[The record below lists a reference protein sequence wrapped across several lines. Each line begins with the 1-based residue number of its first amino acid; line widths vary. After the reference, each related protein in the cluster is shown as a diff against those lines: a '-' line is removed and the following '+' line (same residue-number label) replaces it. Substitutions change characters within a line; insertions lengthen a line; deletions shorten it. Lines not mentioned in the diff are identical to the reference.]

1 MNRSAPRYDRWKAP
15 AQDGERLI
23 WPQPADLVSQTGQN
37 AKSLSAADSV
47 LIQNVPLT
55 ELRQRLRESIGH
67 GDIDR
72 PLIATGHQAEL
83 HHSGVWVKNVLIDA
97 LARKLNGK
105 AIHFSVDTD
114 EPKHLSLRWPG
125 GSVALSDDPNLSAKA
140 WSGLLE
146 CPSRHHVQKV
156 ANQVH
161 DAARDWMFKPVISA
175 FFASMQKNCGNCA
188 ALPRALSDSQHELD
202 ASLGLQYDVQMAS
215 PICSSEPYLA
225 FAHHIMARADAF
237 AADYN
242 ASLQQFR
249 HDNGIRTPGRPMPN
263 LAVSSTTVE
272 APFWLDDLGNQ
283 TRSRAKVE
291 LQGGS
296 FCLRY
301 ADGDSFVFNRDTD
314 GWDAAAKLKSWLE
327 GHRLR
332 ISPRALTLTAVLR
345 LLVADQ
351 FVHGIGGG
359 QYDQV
364 LDELI
369 WRHFKLE
376 PPRFSVTTATLIF
389 PDAVGVPRACL
400 ACVEQEGHRL
410 RHNLLGDQKLQ
421 LVRAIAD
428 APRNSIERSRL
439 FHRMHEMQDVV
450 ATTHPALRQWNARF
464 VEVQQKVQVEKT
476 LFDREL
482 FYAIQPANRLKEMIE
497 RYRADFRNIQ

>member
-1 MNRSAPRYDRWKAP
+1 MNRPAPRYDRWKAP

-23 WPQPADLVSQTGQN
+23 WPSPAELVSQTTQN
-37 AKSLSAADSV
+37 AKSLSAANSV
-47 LIQNVPLT
+47 LIQKVPLT
-55 ELRQRLRESIGH
+55 ELRTRLRESIGH
-67 GDIDR
+67 VDLER

-105 AIHFSVDTD
+105 AFHFSVDTD

-125 GSVALSDDPNLSAKA
+125 GSVALSDDVNLSAKA
-140 WSGLLE
+140 WSALLN
-146 CPSRHHVQKV
+146 CPSRQHLQNV
-156 ANQVH
+156 ANQLQ
-161 DAARDWMFKPVISA
+161 DAARDWMFEPVIPE
-175 FFASMQKNCGNCA
+175 FFASMQKTCRSCS

-202 ASLGLQYDVQMAS
+202 ASLGLQYDAQMAS
-215 PICSSEPYLA
+215 PICSSEPYLV

-242 ASLQQFR
+242 ASLEQFR
-249 HDNGIRTPGRPMPN
+249 HENGIRTPGRPMPN
-263 LAVSSTTVE
+263 LAVSLDWIEV
-272 APFWLDDLGNQ
+272 PFWLDDLRNQ

-296 FCLRY
+296 YCLRC
-301 ADGDSFVFNRDTD
+301 ANGGSFVFNRDAE

-389 PDAVGVPRACL
+389 PDAVGVPRACVS
-400 ACVEQEGHRL
+400 CVEQEGHRL
-410 RHNLLGDQKLQ
+410 RHNLLGEQKLQ
-421 LVRAIAD
+421 LVQAIAD
-428 APRNSIERSRL
+428 APRKSIERSRL

-450 ATTHPALRQWNARF
+450 ATTHPALRQWNARLA
-464 VEVQQKVQVEKT
+464 EVQQKVQVEKT

-482 FYAIQPANRLKEMIE
+482 FYAIQPAGRLREMIE
-497 RYRADFRNIQ
+497 RYRADFRDA

>member
-15 AQDGERLI
+15 AQDGHRLI
-23 WPQPADLVSQTGQN
+23 WPQPGELVSQTTQN
-37 AKSLSAADSV
+37 AKILGAADSV
-47 LIQNVPLT
+47 LIQSVPLA
-55 ELRQRLRESIGH
+55 ELRRRLRESIGH
-67 GDIDR
+67 RELDR

-83 HHSGVWVKNVLIDA
+83 HHGGVWVKNVLIDA
-97 LARKLNGK
+97 LARKLGGK
-105 AIHFSVDTD
+105 AFHFSVDTD

-125 GSVALSDDPNLSAKA
+125 GSVALSDDPNLPAKA
-140 WSGLLE
+140 WSGLLQ
-146 CPSRHHVQKV
+146 CPSTDHLRIVS
-156 ANQVH
+156 NQFH
-161 DAARDWMFKPVISA
+161 DAARGWMFEPVIQA
-175 FFASMQKNCGNCA
+175 FFASMQKNCSSSA
-188 ALPRALSDSQHELD
+188 ALPVVLSDSQHQLD
-202 ASLGLQYDVQMAS
+202 VSLGLQYDAQMFS
-215 PICSSEPYLA
+215 PICCSEPYLA
-225 FAHHIMARADAF
+225 FAHHIIARADAF

-242 ASLQQFR
+242 ASLEQFR
-249 HDNGIRTPGRPMPN
+249 RDNGIRTPGRPMPN
-263 LAVSSTTVE
+263 LAVSPDAVE
-272 APFWLDDLGNQ
+272 VPFWLDDLGSQ

-291 LQGGS
+291 IQGGS
-296 FCLRY
+296 YCLRC
-301 ADGDSFVFNRDTD
+301 ANDDSFVFNRNAD

-345 LLVADQ
+345 LLLADQ

-400 ACVEQEGHRL
+400 GCIEQEGHRL
-410 RHNLLGDQKLQ
+410 RHNLLGDQKRE

-428 APRNSIERSRL
+428 APRKSIERSRL

-450 ATTHPALRQWNARF
+450 ATTHPALRQWNARL

-482 FYAIQPANRLKEMIE
+482 FYAIQPAGRLKEMIE
-497 RYRADFRNIQ
+497 RYRADFREA

>member
-15 AQDGERLI
+15 AQDGQRLI
-23 WPQPADLVSQTGQN
+23 WPQPAELISQTRENSSNLG
-37 AKSLSAADSV
+37 SAASV
-47 LIQNVPLT
+47 RIQNIPLT
-55 ELRQRLRESIGH
+55 ELRRRLRESIGH
-67 GDIDR
+67 ADLDR

-83 HHSGVWVKNVLIDA
+83 HHSGVWVKNVLLDV

-105 AIHFSVDTD
+105 AFHFSVDTD

-125 GSVALSDDPNLSAKA
+125 GSVALSDDSNLSAKA

-146 CPSRHHVQKV
+146 CPSADHLKTVS
-156 ANQVH
+156 NQFE
-161 DAARDWMFKPVISA
+161 DAAREWMFEPVIPA
-175 FFASMQKNCGNCA
+175 FFASMQKNCRSCA
-188 ALPRALSDSQHELD
+188 GLPVALSDSQQELD
-202 ASLGLQYDVQMAS
+202 RSIGLEYDSRMVS

-242 ASLQQFR
+242 ASLEQFR

-263 LAVSSTTVE
+263 LAVSSDAVE
-272 APFWLDDLGNQ
+272 VPFWLDDLANQ
-283 TRSRAKVE
+283 MRSRAKVE
-291 LQGGS
+291 LRGGS
-296 FCLRY
+296 YCFCA
-301 ADGDSFVFNRDTD
+301 ADGESFVFNRDAE
-314 GWDAAAKLKSWLE
+314 GWDAATKLKSWLE
-327 GHRLR
+327 AHRLR

-369 WRHFKLE
+369 LRHFKLE

-410 RHNLLGDQKLQ
+410 RHNLLGDQKRD

-428 APRNSIERSRL
+428 APRQSVERSRL

-450 ATTHPALRQWNARF
+450 ATTHPALRQWNARLA
-464 VEVQQKVQVEKT
+464 EAQLKVQVEKT

-482 FYAIQPANRLKEMIE
+482 FYAIQPADRLKEMIE
-497 RYRADFRNIQ
+497 LYRADFRNA

>member
-15 AQDGERLI
+15 AQDGQRLI
-23 WPQPADLVSQTGQN
+23 WPQPADLVSQTTQN
-37 AKSLSAADSV
+37 AKSLGAADSV
-47 LIQNVPLT
+47 LIQNVPLK
-55 ELRQRLRESIGH
+55 ELRRRLRESIGH
-67 GDIDR
+67 PDIER

-83 HHSGVWVKNVLIDA
+83 HHSGVWTKNVLIDTV
-97 LARKLNGK
+97 ARNLNGQ
-105 AIHFSVDTD
+105 AFHFSVDTD

-125 GSVALSDDPNLSAKA
+125 GSVALSDGSNLSAKA
-140 WSGLLE
+140 WSGLLQ
-146 CPSRHHVQKV
+146 CPSTDHLQTVS
-156 ANQVH
+156 NQFQN
-161 DAARDWMFKPVISA
+161 AAREWMFEPVIPA
-175 FFASMQKNCGNCA
+175 FFASMQKNCSSSSS
-188 ALPRALSDSQHELD
+188 LPVVLSDSQHELD
-202 ASLGLQYDVQMAS
+202 ASLGLQYEAQMFS
-215 PICSSEPYLA
+215 PICRSEPYLA
-225 FAHHIMARADAF
+225 FVHHIMARADAF

-242 ASLQQFR
+242 ASLEQFR

-263 LAVSSTTVE
+263 LAISSDSVE

-291 LQGGS
+291 LHGGS
-296 FCLRY
+296 YCLRY
-301 ADGDSFVFNRDTD
+301 ANGDSFVFNRDAE

-327 GHRLR
+327 NHQLR

-421 LVRAIAD
+421 LVRAIAE
-428 APRNSIERSRL
+428 APRKSIERSRL

-450 ATTHPALRQWNARF
+450 ATTHPALRQWNARLI
-464 VEVQQKVQVEKT
+464 EVQQKVQVEKT

-482 FYAIQPANRLKEMIE
+482 FYAIQPADRLKEMIE
-497 RYRADFRNIQ
+497 RYRADFRNTR